1 MALPV
6 RALSP
11 GWARG
16 TVHRSDDPLRWDSGR
31 PGPEV
36 LVLPALWWPPFPSL
50 PSHVIAAA
58 LLGVPAVRPSPGPI
72 PVVAGV
78 DPDLLREGETVEVN
92 GSKGTLAIA
101 GVREVEVVTAFL
113 ERGDGRILLLE
124 RSSKVGSFRG
134 RWAGVSGFLEA
145 PTPLEQAYREVEEET
160 GLARGRLEL
169 RASGDPVL
177 ARHEDTVYV
186 VHPFRFGVGSVDVR
200 LDWEHVRCEWVDPS
214 EVRRRSTVP
223 KLDLAWESV
232 ARAPAPKG

>member
-1 MALPV
+1 MTLPV
-6 RALSP
+6 RPLSP
-11 GWARG
+11 GWAGG
-16 TVHRSDDPLRWDSGR
+16 TVHRTDDPLRWDSGR

-36 LVLPALWWPPFPSL
+36 LVLPALWWPPAHSL
-50 PSHVIAAA
+50 PANVRAAV
-58 LLGVPAVRPSPGPI
+58 LLGVPTVRPLPGPI

-78 DPDLLREGETVEVN
+78 DPDLVREGETVEVN
-92 GSKGTLAIA
+92 GSKGTISIA

-145 PTPLEQAYREVEEET
+145 TTPLEQAYREVEEET

-177 ARHEDTVYV
+177 ARHENVVYV
-186 VHPFRFGVGSVDVR
+186 VHPFRFGVGEVDVR

-214 EVRRRSTVP
+214 EVRHRSTVP
-223 KLDLAWESV
+223 KLDRAWEAV
-232 ARAPAPKG
+232 ARVPTPKG